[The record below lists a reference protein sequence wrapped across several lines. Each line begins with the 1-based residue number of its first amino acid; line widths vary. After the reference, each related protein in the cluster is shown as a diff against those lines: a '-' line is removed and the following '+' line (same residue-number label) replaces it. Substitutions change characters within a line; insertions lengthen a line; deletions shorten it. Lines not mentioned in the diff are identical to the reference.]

1 MTTLQKLAASLA
13 AGLVMMIF
21 QAPAGATDNATLT
34 NADEGWAAFKKCS
47 AIRED
52 RARHACFDDV
62 SRAAGYLPDDAPSA
76 KNEFGLRTSPPQQ
89 TAKDFG
95 LRAPSPQPADEKPR
109 NNELQVT
116 LTSVT
121 EARDGKLAFTTSDGA
136 QWRQTESGMLGNT
149 PKPGQTM
156 AIEKTSLG
164 GFFCKPP
171 KGPAFR
177 CRRIR

>member
-1 MTTLQKLAASLA
+1 MTTLQNLVATTAASL
-13 AGLVMMIF
+13 VMMML
-21 QAPAGATDNATLT
+21 QAPASAAENATIT
-34 NADEGWAAFKKCS
+34 NADDGWAAFRKCA

-62 SRAAGYLPDDAPSA
+62 SRAAGYLPDAAPSA
-76 KNEFGLRTSPPQQ
+76 KNDFGLRTPPPQ

-95 LRAPSPQPADEKPR
+95 LRAPPPPPAGDKLR
-109 NNELQVT
+109 NNELAVAIA
-116 LTSVT
+116 SIA
-121 EARDGKLAFTTSDGA
+121 EARDGKLSFTTTEGA
-136 QWRQTESGMLGNT
+136 EWRQVEGGMLGNA